1 MSLQLL
7 QQRGVFVKSHEGLTE
22 AGGQGKDTGP
32 LAFHELIQL
41 LAIKTIKT
49 QKTKTTEKYKC
60 TLPYIIF
67 TIVLWEQTAASW
79 NCKRQ
84 E

>member
-22 AGGQGKDTGP
+22 AGGQDKDAGP

-41 LAIKTIKT
+41 LAIKT
-49 QKTKTTEKYKC
+49 
-60 TLPYIIF
+60 
-67 TIVLWEQTAASW
+67 
-79 NCKRQ
+79 
-84 E
+84 

>member
-1 MSLQLL
+1 MRVFFLEYLYMSLQLL

-41 LAIKTIKT
+41 LAIKT
-49 QKTKTTEKYKC
+49 
-60 TLPYIIF
+60 
-67 TIVLWEQTAASW
+67 
-79 NCKRQ
+79 
-84 E
+84 

>member
-1 MSLQLL
+1 MTWAHKGEKRIIAVYKQKKKRTFFFLEYLYMSLQLL

-41 LAIKTIKT
+41 LAIKT
-49 QKTKTTEKYKC
+49 
-60 TLPYIIF
+60 
-67 TIVLWEQTAASW
+67 
-79 NCKRQ
+79 
-84 E
+84 